1 MQIISMYIYAGTYVC
16 TIVAY
21 TFALH
26 YYIQYVCIS
35 QCVYVCRYILPV
47 ICTCVDFEMRCPK
60 GKKTIL
66 YKRAKVEKYAEYL
79 NQDGLVLRLTKY
91 NNLEREFVPTCTYT
105 CACSCYQW

>member
-1 MQIISMYIYAGTYVC
+1 MCCYI
-16 TIVAY
+16 
-21 TFALH
+21 F
-26 YYIQYVCIS
+26 
-35 QCVYVCRYILPV
+35 PV

-91 NNLEREFVPTCTYT
+91 NNLECEFVPTYIYASVLGIGCN
-105 CACSCYQW
+105 S